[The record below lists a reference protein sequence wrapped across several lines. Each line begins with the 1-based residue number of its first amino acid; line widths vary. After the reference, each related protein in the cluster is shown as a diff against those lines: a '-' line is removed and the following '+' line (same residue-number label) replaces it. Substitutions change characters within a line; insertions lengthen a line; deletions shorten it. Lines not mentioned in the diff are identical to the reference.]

1 MIVQRLFR
9 ENVIPACSTAAVL
22 VAGNIVDAA
31 VTGQCL
37 GKTAVAAFGL
47 TNPVLLGVIGLSG
60 MLGVRTVIESGH
72 ALGREKKT
80 ACQTSKYAG
89 LMHGRNLF

>member
-1 MIVQRLFR
+1 MIVRRLFH

-22 VAGNIVDAA
+22 VAGNIVDAV

-47 TNPVLLGVIGLSG
+47 TNPILLGVIGLSG
-60 MLGVRTVIESGH
+60 MLGVGTVIESGQ
-72 ALGREKKT
+72 ALGKGEKDRVR
-80 ACQTSKYAG
+80 AV
-89 LMHGRNLF
+89 LL